1 MKKILFTSA
10 FILTLG
16 AGFLFNARDVGSPLA
31 TAPITIEVA
40 EVVTPPVVTPSV
52 AATPAAP
59 ITNTVVI
66 EEVAAAYSDQTAMAY
81 LAEICSTAGVNM
93 CFDKMSIAYYSRA
106 FLYTEANYII
116 VSDRLLTFLIANP
129 DIFLFK
135 LMEETSRIIAS
146 L

>member
-40 EVVTPPVVTPSV
+40 EVVTQPVVEPTAP
-52 AATPAAP
+52 PAAAV
-59 ITNTVVI
+59 TNTVVV
-66 EEVAAAYSDQTAMAY
+66 EEVAPAYSDKMAMTY

-93 CFDKMSIAYYSRA
+93 CYDKMSIAYYSRA
-106 FLYTEANYII
+106 FLYTEANYRI

>member
-16 AGFLFNARDVGSPLA
+16 AGFLLNARDVGSPLA

-40 EVVTPPVVTPSV
+40 EVVTQPVVEPTAP
-52 AATPAAP
+52 PAAAV
-59 ITNTVVI
+59 TNTVVV
-66 EEVAAAYSDQTAMAY
+66 EEVAPAYSDKMAMTY

-93 CFDKMSIAYYSRA
+93 CYDKMSIAYYSRA
-106 FLYTEANYII
+106 FLYTEANYRI
-116 VSDRLLTFLIANP
+116 VSDRLLAFLIANP